1 MKKRVAAGFA
11 AALMLA
17 VTLVLSGCFNELLYG
32 TWRLSYTADEYG
44 KNRAEDLLPV
54 TLDIRSNGEVY
65 MIAGSKQSLFA
76 TFTRNK
82 NLFTLTLANPSST
95 GASTVTGS
103 WVIVEGEEATELQL
117 YLDEKPMSYILQRT
131 TLSSTTPAAQ

>member
-1 MKKRVAAGFA
+1 M
-11 AALMLA
+11 
-17 VTLVLSGCFNELLYG
+17 LSGCFNELLYG

-44 KNRAEDLLPV
+44 KNRKDYLLPV

-82 NLFTLTLANPSST
+82 NLFTLKLASPSST
-95 GASTVTGS
+95 GASTITGS

-117 YLDEKPMSYILQRT
+117 YLDDKPASYILQRT
-131 TLSSTTPAAQ
+131 TLSSTTPASE